1 MDDLETQWMQ
11 LKVRDLE
18 RNTCLITINFTL
30 VNILHTN
37 LQRFKF
43 PGHKRAK
50 FPDYERAEF
59 PGYVNKFKILF
70 SFSRTKQLLVK
81 MISMNHCMRIN
92 I

>member
-1 MDDLETQWMQ
+1 MFVLSSKDHFRKDDIKEKMDDLETQWMQ

-43 PGHKRAK
+43 PGHKRA
-50 FPDYERAEF
+50 EF
-59 PGYVNKFKILF
+59 LG
-70 SFSRTKQLLVK
+70 
-81 MISMNHCMRIN
+81 
-92 I
+92 